1 MIKIGIV
8 GDIGSG
14 KSYIAKKFGF
24 PVFNADNEVNKIYK
38 YDKKFFKKL
47 KKTLPNYISTFPL
60 KKNEITKS
68 IFANQNNL
76 KKIIRIVH
84 PIVRKKMNNF
94 IIKNKK
100 KKIIILDIPLLLENK
115 INNKNYIIIFIDAKK
130 KNIIKNLKKRKN
142 YNLKVINILKK
153 LQLPLKI
160 KKKKSDYIMKNDF
173 REQSIKKNVRILKNK
188 ILKNERNYIRHRNN
202 RSIS

>member
-14 KSYIAKKFGF
+14 KSYIARQFGF
-24 PVFNADNEVNKIYK
+24 PVFNADNEVSKIYK
-38 YDKKFFKKL
+38 YDKKFFNKL
-47 KKTLPNYISTFPL
+47 KNTLPNYISTFPL
-60 KKNEITKS
+60 KKKEITKS

-76 KKIIRIVH
+76 KKIIKIVH

-100 KKIIILDIPLLLENK
+100 KKIIILDVPLLLENK

-130 KNIIKNLKKRKN
+130 ENIIKNLKKRKN
-142 YNLKVINILKK
+142 YNLKIINILKK
-153 LQLPLKI
+153 FQLPVKI
-160 KKKKSDYIMKNDF
+160 KKKKSDYIIKNDF
-173 REQSIKKNVRILKNK
+173 REQSIKKNVRIVKNK
-188 ILKNERNYIRHRNN
+188 ILNK
-202 RSIS
+202 

>member
-14 KSYIAKKFGF
+14 KSYIARQFGF
-24 PVFNADNEVNKIYK
+24 PVFNADNEVSKIYK
-38 YDKKFFKKL
+38 YDKKFFNKL
-47 KKTLPNYISTFPL
+47 KNTLPNYISTFPL

-76 KKIIRIVH
+76 KKIIKIVH

-115 INNKNYIIIFIDAKK
+115 INNKNYIIIFIHAKK
-130 KNIIKNLKKRKN
+130 ENIIKNLRKRKN
-142 YNLKVINILKK
+142 YNLKIINILKK
-153 LQLPLKI
+153 FQLPLKI
-160 KKKKSDYIMKNDF
+160 KKKKSDYIIKNDF
-173 REQSIKKNVRILKNK
+173 REQSIKKNVRIVKNK
-188 ILKNERNYIRHRNN
+188 ILNK
-202 RSIS
+202 

>member
-115 INNKNYIIIFIDAKK
+115 INNKNYIIIFIHAKK
-130 KNIIKNLKKRKN
+130 ENIIKA
-142 YNLKVINILKK
+142 II
-153 LQLPLKI
+153 
-160 KKKKSDYIMKNDF
+160 DF
-173 REQSIKKNVRILKNK
+173 FLSIKLNFFKLRK
-188 ILKNERNYIRHRNN
+188 
-202 RSIS
+202 

>member
-14 KSYIAKKFGF
+14 KSYIAKQFGF
-24 PVFNADNEVNKIYK
+24 PVFNADNEVSKIYK
-38 YDKKFFKKL
+38 YDKKFFNKL
-47 KKTLPNYISTFPL
+47 KNTLPNYISTFPL

-76 KKIIRIVH
+76 KKIIKIVH

-115 INNKNYIIIFIDAKK
+115 INNKNYIIIFIYAKK
-130 KNIIKNLKKRKN
+130 ENIIKNLRKRKN
-142 YNLKVINILKK
+142 YNLKIINILKK
-153 LQLPLKI
+153 FQLPLKI
-160 KKKKSDYIMKNDF
+160 KKKKSDYIIKNDF

-188 ILKNERNYIRHRNN
+188 ILNK
-202 RSIS
+202 

>member
-14 KSYIAKKFGF
+14 KSYIAKQFGF
-24 PVFNADNEVNKIYK
+24 PVFNADNEVSKIYK
-38 YDKKFFKKL
+38 YDKKFFNKL
-47 KKTLPNYISTFPL
+47 KNTLPNYISTFPL

-76 KKIIRIVH
+76 KKIIKIVH

-115 INNKNYIIIFIDAKK
+115 INNKNYIIIFIHAKK
-130 KNIIKNLKKRKN
+130 ENIIKNLRKRKN
-142 YNLKVINILKK
+142 YNLKIINILKK
-153 LQLPLKI
+153 FQLPLKI
-160 KKKKSDYIMKNDF
+160 KKKKSDYIIKNDF
-173 REQSIKKNVRILKNK
+173 REQSIKKNVRIVKNK
-188 ILKNERNYIRHRNN
+188 ILNK
-202 RSIS
+202 

>member
-14 KSYIAKKFGF
+14 KSYIAKQFGF
-24 PVFNADNEVNKIYK
+24 PVFNADNEVSKIYK

-47 KKTLPNYISTFPL
+47 KNTLPNYISTFPL

-68 IFANQNNL
+68 IIPNQNNH
-76 KKIIRIVH
+76 KKIIKIVH
-84 PIVRKKMNNF
+84 PKLRKKMNNF

-100 KKIIILDIPLLLENK
+100 KKIIILDVPLLLENK

-142 YNLKVINILKK
+142 YNLKIINILKK

-160 KKKKSDYIMKNDF
+160 KKRKSDYIIKNNF